1 MQIPHDENKNIIMRR
16 LFSEKIL
23 IFFPILVITF
33 FLLGDTIPQ
42 PPATN
47 YNQIKGYFPKEG
59 FVPDKNTAIKIAEA
73 VWFPIY
79 GESIYTKKPYK
90 IKLIKGVW
98 IIEGSLPKGYLGG
111 VPYIEI
117 QKKDGKI
124 LKVMHGK

>member
-1 MQIPHDENKNIIMRR
+1 MRR
-16 LFSEKIL
+16 LFSKKIL
-23 IFFPILVITF
+23 ILFPILVITF

-47 YNQIKGYFPKEG
+47 YNLIKGYFPKEG

-98 IIEGSLPKGYLGG
+98 IIEGSLPEGYQGG

-124 LKVMHGK
+124 LKVIHGK